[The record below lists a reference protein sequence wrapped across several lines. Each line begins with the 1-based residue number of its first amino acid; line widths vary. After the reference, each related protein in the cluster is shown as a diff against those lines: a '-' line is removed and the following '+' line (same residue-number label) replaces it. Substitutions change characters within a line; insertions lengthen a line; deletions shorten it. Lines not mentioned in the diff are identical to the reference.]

1 MVTKKELIKAVHTQV
16 QVSNNDRI
24 TILSKSDEDVALDV
38 LTNAFMKDPLFNW
51 TADVD
56 HIDNDEERNDKIC
69 KMNRYMLGWINYQ
82 LINGSRGVAIGIK
95 GDNDNLI
102 GCMTIIPSSCTKV
115 GIISTLRTIIKLGIP
130 PSHKPENGYGQH
142 AKNRLNAQEGLPKAK
157 ERIMKE
163 HKRWIYLQCIG
174 VHPSAV
180 GKGHGKRMLNLLIQT
195 ADSLNVPLYLETESE
210 SNEAMYK
217 HFGFRTA
224 EKIHLCAEGDTVKQ
238 SMWLMIKDA
247 KV

>member
-1 MVTKKELIKAVHTQV
+1 
-16 QVSNNDRI
+16 
-24 TILSKSDEDVALDV
+24 
-38 LTNAFMKDPLFNW
+38 
-51 TADVD
+51 
-56 HIDNDEERNDKIC
+56 
-69 KMNRYMLGWINYQ
+69 MNRYMLGWVNFK

-95 GDNDNLI
+95 GDNNDELI
-102 GCMTIIPSSCTKV
+102 GCMAMTPSSCTKI
-115 GIISTLRTIIKLGIP
+115 GIINTIRTIMKLGIP

-142 AKNRLNAQEGLPKAK
+142 AKNRLNAHEDIPKAR

-224 EKIHLCAEGDTVKQ
+224 EKIHLCAEGDTVNQ
-238 SMWLMIKDA
+238 PMWLMIKDA
-247 KV
+247 KVSSL